1 MKVYKITT
9 FRAYLESKGGTEK
22 VIKTEKGDG
31 STTYFTTVE
40 DKEDNTIT
48 RRYTCVFADN
58 SNMIIKSIVCGE
70 IVFKATSEP
79 DNTVIFYS
87 I

>member
-9 FRAYLESKGGTEK
+9 FRAYLESKGGKEK
-22 VIKTEKGDG
+22 VIKTEKGG
-31 STTYFTTVE
+31 SSTTYFTTVE
-40 DKEDNTIT
+40 DEEGTTIT

-58 SNMIIKSIVCGE
+58 SNMIIKSVVYGE
-70 IVFKATSEP
+70 IVFKPTAEP